1 MDTTMFRDQRT
12 TAGQNLT
19 VNPNDT
25 QVTTDVLQTSSEL
38 YLNIFLSGFY
48 TIVLFPVGLLGNILI
63 IVVNLD
69 HKGRLTAPDLYFVN
83 LAVADLILVAD
94 SLIEVF
100 NLKKGYYDNAS
111 LCTFMNL
118 FQQVNLY
125 SSVFFLTW
133 MSFDRFIALTRIA
146 GTSMV
151 HARLSCCLIWVFS
164 SLLTLL
170 PFAVTQVQHS
180 GELNFCFA
188 NVSQIQWLEV
198 MLGFLVP
205 FCILGVCYWRIAQVL
220 RRSQREQ
227 CNPQQKP
234 RRQKAL
240 SMISAAVLVFF
251 ICWLPVNVFISVHLL
266 RADAESGTLWEIYPL
281 TGHAVRLA
289 AFSNSC
295 LNPLIYGFLGETFRK
310 KLRLFL
316 QERSRSSKQLRSAS
330 ERGIYVPAAPTC
342 HHATCDTSS
351 QATNS
356 SSNSLPQTVLT
367 QITRANSLC
376 HDIKDTLMD
385 NMAARSL
392 TAVKTEN
399 YLFFK

>member
-1 MDTTMFRDQRT
+1 MFTDHSA
-12 TAGQNLT
+12 TAGENVT
-19 VNPNDT
+19 VQPNAT
-25 QVTTDVLQTSSEL
+25 HVTTDVLQTSENIEH

-48 TIVLFPVGLLGNILI
+48 TLILFPVGLIGNILI
-63 IVVNLD
+63 LVVNLD

-100 NLKKGYYDNAS
+100 NLKEGYYDNAG

-133 MSFDRFIALTRIA
+133 MSIDRFVALSSIA
-146 GTSMV
+146 GSSV
-151 HARLSCCLIWVFS
+151 AHARLSCGLIWGFA

-170 PFAVTQVQHS
+170 PFAVAQVQHS

-188 NVSQIQWLEV
+188 NVSQVQWLEV
-198 MLGFLVP
+198 TLGFLLP
-205 FCILGVCYWRIAQVL
+205 FCILGVCYWRIARVL
-220 RRSQREQ
+220 RRSQRGQ
-227 CNPQQKP
+227 CNPQQRP
-234 RRQKAL
+234 RRQRAL
-240 SMISAAVLVFF
+240 RMISAAVLVFF

-266 RADAESGTLWEIYPL
+266 SSDADTDTLWEVYPL

-316 QERSRSSKQLRSAS
+316 QEKSRSSKLLRSAS
-330 ERGIYVPAAPTC
+330 KNPIYAPVAPVEVTC
-342 HHATCDTSS
+342 QHATYDTSS
-351 QATNS
+351 HSSNS
-356 SSNSLPQTVLT
+356 SSNGLLM
-367 QITRANSLC
+367 QITQAKSL
-376 HDIKDTLMD
+376 
-385 NMAARSL
+385 
-392 TAVKTEN
+392 
-399 YLFFK
+399 